1 MEVPFIQMNKTYK
14 VARSLSRGVVVTSE
28 KASSRQGKVLKTIAA
43 ATLTAMAVG
52 STMAADV
59 SGNLS
64 VANTTFTVSGTNS
77 NLTFKADDPSKVT
90 KDDNTAWGSGDTLAA
105 GSSFSLDKGTV
116 VIDSVAGKYGVDG
129 TGTIQLISRNGV
141 SSQLNT
147 NKTSLGTS
155 GDIVVSFSSVAGSA
169 LTALSGGIENNNQ
182 ESFTLGSKGSEGV
195 VGHVVILDVAENGNA
210 HVDSHGDLILE
221 NVIVQNKGGLL
232 ELNAQTSVG
241 KEIRVKS
248 DLGPEA
254 SGAQTVFGSK
264 TTIDGANVVADAILL
279 AKDKATA
286 DEMKGYSKVFSF
298 NDDPNNPKPANAIV
312 TVENGGLLE
321 ATTKLDVNTGRTL
334 DINAAAANSP
344 AGQLKAQELNVNGT
358 VNMHGSAEINT
369 VNALSGS
376 QVAFDGQS
384 TIKRAFVG
392 SGGTLTLG
400 GNASSSVE
408 LGELSVAAG
417 GQVQLDQGTVRT
429 TSDQLFDKVPSKSGV
444 EAIGAVKSGV
454 SLSHQNHG
462 ELVLRLTD
470 PTFTYTYE
478 QWDKIRKTASNNNWQ
493 PQIQF
498 ENALLTQADGNKA
511 ELGQAVLVWYTGKS
525 AIAATAKKADDT
537 ISLRG
542 PLTIGSLEFE
552 NDPAGTVQMKSL
564 TFQPQNSYAPHLT
577 LRGDMDGKVFYLPK
591 VTGADGT
598 QQVMPVTLDVD
609 TSFGDELAATTD
621 KAVVDGKITAKKS
634 VKISKNGDFAF
645 AEDLTLA
652 GTADSADLT
661 IEGRFA
667 GKNIVRTSANA
678 NVNTV
683 IAGGI
688 AVLDGTTPD
697 PKDPAAN
704 QGTQVSTGYAVI
716 NSRKLESGEVL
727 GGLLV
732 LGQAYE
738 ANALQYQQS
747 HRLDNTLWIGRA
759 VTLNDNI
766 SFGAALTDKQNA
778 TGVNTAVI
786 DLQTLAQS
794 AYKGSPDKAVVNIAK
809 NVTQIRP
816 TVERVVLANLKNIS
830 ADSRVYDEAKGLYY
844 LNAGVDLSASAA
856 AAGSSSGVVLLG
868 TRLYQDGS
876 QKASGSTSV
885 SNTVASDGKIYFVK
899 DQKADAELKALN
911 LHSQGVIDRE
921 LDQVQFGNV
930 LADFFIFDVFGDEAQ
945 NAELKAAKEAWTKYQ
960 AENGA
965 GWTAEQ
971 LANEKKAFFAPLF
984 DKIVDAEHAA
994 TNMAVEGGAFSSAL
1008 DYQNEVVGALD
1019 RRSSLANLNASRTQG
1034 FTPWV
1039 DVFGTRNKAKTLFGD
1054 GEGYEADLYGAVL
1067 GFDYTSLAG
1076 GVIGVAFNA
1085 GKADGNSVGSG
1096 ARVDND
1102 ADYYGFSVYAAQ
1114 QFGAFNLKG
1123 DLGYSRASNDL
1134 STTGVLGSFKESLD
1148 ADLWTVGAGAEFLL
1162 ETGPV
1167 NVVPHAG
1174 IRMPRLSMDDSKYGA
1189 DYDDMTVYQLP
1200 LGVAV
1205 SSTFEM
1211 NGWKLAPVFDLS
1223 LVPTFGDKDA
1233 SAEYL
1238 GGITETTRVVDSN
1251 PVQGTIGLE
1260 AQTGAF
1266 TFGLNYRLTR
1276 GGDDRTNNAFNANI
1290 RYAF

>member
-1 MEVPFIQMNKTYK
+1 MNKTYK

-28 KASSRQGKVLKTIAA
+28 KASSRQGKVLKTVFVAVLSALAA
-43 ATLTAMAVG
+43 ASAEAVVHEHTG
-52 STMAADV
+52 PLNIS
-59 SGNLS
+59 
-64 VANTTFTVSGTNS
+64 NTTFTVSGTDS
-77 NLTFKADDPSKVT
+77 TLTFKADDPSKVT
-90 KDDNTAWGSGDTLAA
+90 YEAGSGLAAWVNGETTLAQ
-105 GSSFSLDKGTV
+105 GSNFILDKGTV
-116 VIDSVAGKYGVDG
+116 VIDGVGAQYGVDG
-129 TGTIQLISRNGV
+129 TGTIKLISRPGAIGALDVN
-141 SSQLNT
+141 Q
-147 NKTSLGTS
+147 TSLGTT
-155 GDIVVSFSSVAGSA
+155 GDILVSFSSDAASTETTLTGGSSA
-169 LTALSGGIENNNQ
+169 TDATEDQ
-182 ESFTLGSKGSEGV
+182 KSFTLGSKGSQDAEAHAV
-195 VGHVVILDVAENGNA
+195 VLDVAENGNA
-210 HVDSHGDLILE
+210 HINSRGDLILE
-221 NVIVQNKGGLL
+221 NVVVQNKGGLL
-232 ELNAQTSVG
+232 ELNAQTSNG

-264 TTIDGANVVADAILL
+264 TTIDGAKVVADTILL
-279 AKDKATA
+279 ANDKTTA
-286 DEMKGYSKVFSF
+286 EVMKSYSKVFQYASG
-298 NDDPNNPKPANAIV
+298 ANV
-312 TVENGGLLE
+312 TVEKGGLLE
-321 ATTKLDVNTGRTL
+321 ATTKLDVNHGRTL
-334 DINAAAANSP
+334 DINAAAGSSP
-344 AGQLKAQELNVNGT
+344 AGQLKAQELNANGT

-376 QVAFDGQS
+376 QVTFDGKS
-384 TIKRAFVG
+384 KISKAVANA
-392 SGGTLTLG
+392 GTLILG
-400 GNASSSVE
+400 GSESAAVE
-408 LGELSVAAG
+408 LGELSIVAG
-417 GQVQLDQGTVRT
+417 GQVQLKNGTVRT
-429 TSDQLFDKVPSKSGV
+429 TSDQLFVKDPSKPGI
-444 EAIGAVKSGV
+444 EAIGSLRTGV
-454 SLSHQNHG
+454 SSTAESGKLI
-462 ELVLRLTD
+462 LRLTD
-470 PTFTYTYE
+470 PAFNYTFG
-478 QWDKIRKTASNNNWQ
+478 QWQAVGNQLPSANKG
-493 PQIQF
+493 QIQF
-498 ENALLTQADGNKA
+498 ENALLIQANGTKA
-511 ELGQAVLVWYTGKS
+511 LLEEAEKVWYAGKS
-525 AIAATAKKADDT
+525 AILAKVKKADDT
-537 ISLRG
+537 ITMNS
-542 PLTIGSLEFE
+542 PLTFGSLEFE
-552 NDPAGTVQMKSL
+552 KVPAGTPELKSL
-564 TFQPQNSYAPHLT
+564 SFLTEASQTPHLT

-591 VTGADGT
+591 VAGSDGT

-609 TSFGDELAATTD
+609 TTFGDELAATTD
-621 KAVVDGKITAKKS
+621 KAVVDGRITAKKS

-697 PKDPAAN
+697 PKDPAAG

-716 NSRKLESGEVL
+716 NSRKLESGEVQ

-747 HRLDNTLWIGRA
+747 HRLDNTLWIGQA
-759 VTLNDNI
+759 VTLRDNI
-766 SFGAALTDKQNA
+766 TFGEAMTDKQNA
-778 TGVNTAVI
+778 AGVNTAVI

-794 AYKGSPDKAVVNIAK
+794 AYKGAADKAVVNRAD
-809 NVTQIRP
+809 NLTLIRP
-816 TVERVVLANLKNIS
+816 TVKRVVLANLKNIS

-921 LDQVQFGNV
+921 LDQVQFGNA

-965 GWTAEQ
+965 GWTAEP

-1076 GVIGVAFNA
+1076 GVVGVAFNA

-1102 ADYYGFSVYAAQ
+1102 ADYYGFSLYAAQ

-1174 IRMPRLSMDDSKYGA
+1174 IRMTRLSMDDSKYGA

>member
-1 MEVPFIQMNKTYK
+1 MNKTYK
-14 VARSLSRGVVVTSE
+14 VVRSLSRGVVVTSE

-52 STMAADV
+52 SAMAADV
-59 SGNLS
+59 DSNLS
-64 VANTTFTVSGTNS
+64 IANTTFTISGTTTGGY
-77 NLTFKADDPSKVT
+77 LTVKADDPNKVR
-90 KDDNTAWGSGDTLAA
+90 KADNTAWVNGDTLQNAKDK
-105 GSSFSLDKGTV
+105 SFTLDKGTV
-116 VIDSVAGKYGVDG
+116 VIDSVEVNHSVKGA
-129 TGTIQLISRNGV
+129 GTIQLISRNGV
-141 SSQLNT
+141 TSQFNT
-147 NKTSLGTS
+147 NQAMLGDS

-169 LTALSGGIENNNQ
+169 LTGLSGGIEATK
-182 ESFTLGSKGSEGV
+182 EAFTLGSKGSAGAEAHTV
-195 VGHVVILDVAENGNA
+195 TLDVAENGNA
-210 HVDSHGDLILE
+210 HIDSHGDLILA
-221 NVIVQNKGGLL
+221 NVVVQNKGGLL
-232 ELNAQTSVG
+232 ELNARNDAS
-241 KEIRVKS
+241 KEIRVQS

-264 TTIDGANVVADAILL
+264 TTIDGANVVADNILL
-279 AKDKATA
+279 AKDKATTE
-286 DEMKGYSKVFSF
+286 EMKGYSKVFKYVSG
-298 NDDPNNPKPANAIV
+298 ANVAV
-312 TVENGGLLE
+312 ANGGLLE
-321 ATTKLDVNTGRTL
+321 ATTKLDVNAGRTL
-334 DINAAAANSP
+334 DINATAGTSP

-384 TIKRAFVG
+384 KIKNAVVG
-392 SGGTLTLG
+392 KSGTLTLG
-400 GNASSSVE
+400 DNASSSAYVE
-408 LGELSVAAG
+408 LGSLSIDEETSSGAGDG
-417 GQVQLDQGTVRT
+417 GQVHLAKGIVRT
-429 TSDQLFDKVPSKSGV
+429 TSDQLFVKDPSKSGI
-444 EAIGAVKSGV
+444 ESIGNFKEGISNTSTTVGA
-454 SLSHQNHG
+454 LF
-462 ELVLRLTD
+462 LRLTD
-470 PTFTYTYE
+470 SAFTYTQG
-478 QWDKIRKTASNNNWQ
+478 QWKDLQSKTKNGNSNNASF
-493 PQIQF
+493 IEL
-498 ENALLTQADGNKA
+498 ENAFLVNPQTSNGKA
-511 ELGQAVLVWYTGKS
+511 TLDDVRAIAYAGKS
-525 AIAATAKKADDT
+525 AI
-537 ISLRG
+537 ISESKEVDHVFTLDKNYRI
-542 PLTIGSLEFE
+542 TFGSLEI
-552 NDPAGTVQMKSL
+552 NDKETQFNGL
-564 TFQPQNSYAPHLT
+564 TFKGGDTQSSPLT

-591 VTGADGT
+591 VTGSDGT

-609 TSFGDELAATTD
+609 TTFGDELAATTD

-652 GTADSADLT
+652 GTTDSADLT

-667 GKNIVRTSANA
+667 GKNIVANA
-678 NVNTV
+678 GAKTV
-683 IAGGI
+683 VAGGI

-697 PKDPAAN
+697 PKDPAAGL
-704 QGTQVSTGYAVI
+704 GTQVSTGNAVI
-716 NSRKLESGEVL
+716 NSRKLESGEVQ
-727 GGLLV
+727 GGLLM

-747 HRLDNTLWIGRA
+747 HRLDNTLWIGQA
-759 VTLNDNI
+759 VTLRDNI
-766 SFGAALTDKQNA
+766 TFGEAMTDKQNA
-778 TGVNTAVI
+778 AGVNTAVI

-794 AYKGSPDKAVVNIAK
+794 AYKGAPDKAVVNRAQ
-809 NVTQIRP
+809 NLTQIRP
-816 TVERVVLANLKNIS
+816 TVGKIVLANLRNIS

-844 LNAGVDLSASAA
+844 LNAGVDLSTSAA

-911 LHSQGVIDRE
+911 IHSQGVIDRE
-921 LDQVQFGNV
+921 LDQVQFGNA

-971 LANEKKAFFAPLF
+971 LENERKAFFAPLF
-984 DKIVDAEHAA
+984 EKIVDAEHAA

-1019 RRSSLANLNASRTQG
+1019 RRASLANLNASRTQG

-1039 DVFGTRNKAKTLFGD
+1039 DVFGSRNKAKTLFGD

-1076 GVIGVAFNA
+1076 GVVGVAFNA

-1114 QFGAFNLKG
+1114 QFGAFNIKG

-1162 ETGPV
+1162 EEGPV

-1174 IRMPRLSMDDSKYGA
+1174 IRMTRLSMDDSKYGA

-1211 NGWKLAPVFDLS
+1211 NGLKLAPVFDLS